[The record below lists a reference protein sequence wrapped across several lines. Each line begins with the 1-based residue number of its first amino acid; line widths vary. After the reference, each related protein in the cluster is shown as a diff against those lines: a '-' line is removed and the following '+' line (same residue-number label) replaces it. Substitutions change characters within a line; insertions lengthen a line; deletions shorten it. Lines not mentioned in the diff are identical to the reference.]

1 MYILYLVLLVNLY
14 KLLSELFHTRCG
26 ATNKQLAL
34 GEGLRKLVEARI
46 DHTLKGIEET
56 LECIMKEQEIGLEGL
71 KADVQ
76 SLGESFSL
84 LSRKWNLEI
93 LYTLF
98 LKNEMSFSQ
107 LKGTLGVNSRTLSDK
122 MKSMVTCGCVERR
135 VKPGPPLRV
144 GYLLTVRGRE
154 LVLLALPLLYYS
166 REHAISGPD
175 PGGREREDDAG
186 FET

>member
-14 KLLSELFHTRCG
+14 KLMSELFHTWCG
-26 ATNKQLAL
+26 TTDRQFAL

-56 LECIMKEQEIGLEGL
+56 LQCIMAEQEIGLEGL

-98 LKNEMSFSQ
+98 LKDEINFSQ
-107 LKGTLGVNSRTLSDK
+107 LKSTLGVNSRTLSDK
-122 MKSMVTCGCVERR
+122 MKSLVSCGCVERR
-135 VKPGPPLRV
+135 VKAGPPLRV

-166 REHAISGPD
+166 RQHGISEADHGSS
-175 PGGREREDDAG
+175 EREDDAKL
-186 FET
+186 EK

>member
-1 MYILYLVLLVNLY
+1 V
-14 KLLSELFHTRCG
+14 T
-26 ATNKQLAL
+26 TNKQFAL
-34 GEGLRKLVEARI
+34 GEELRKLVEARI

-56 LECIMKEQEIGLEGL
+56 LQCIMKEQEMGLEGL
-71 KADVQ
+71 REDVQ

-98 LKNEMSFSQ
+98 LKNEINFSQ
-107 LKGTLGVNSRTLSDK
+107 LKSTLGVNSRTLSDK
-122 MKSMVTCGCVERR
+122 MKDLVSCGCVERR
-135 VKPGPPLRV
+135 VKTGPPLRV

-166 REHAISGPD
+166 RAHGVSAPD
-175 PGGREREDDAG
+175 HGASGREGEVKLAR
-186 FET
+186 

>member
-1 MYILYLVLLVNLY
+1 V
-14 KLLSELFHTRCG
+14 

-34 GEGLRKLVEARI
+34 GEGLRKLVEERI

-56 LECIMKEQEIGLEGL
+56 LQCIMAEQEIGLEGL
-71 KADVQ
+71 RDDLQ
-76 SLGESFSL
+76 SLGEGFSL

-98 LKNEMSFSQ
+98 LKNEINFSQ

-122 MKSMVTCGCVERR
+122 MKSLVSWGCVERR
-135 VKPGPPLRV
+135 VKTGPPLRV
-144 GYLLTVRGRE
+144 GYLLTARGKE

-166 REHAISGPD
+166 RAHGLGEPD
-175 PGGREREDDAG
+175 HEGRKSEDDDVV
-186 FET
+186 ET